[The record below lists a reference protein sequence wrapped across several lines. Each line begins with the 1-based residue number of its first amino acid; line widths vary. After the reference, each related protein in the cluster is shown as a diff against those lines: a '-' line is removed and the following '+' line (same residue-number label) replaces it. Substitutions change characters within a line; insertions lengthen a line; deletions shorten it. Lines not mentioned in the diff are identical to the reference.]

1 MLQVTLTQLS
11 AFVLVARL
19 GTVKAAA
26 TALGV
31 SEPAVSQAVAALR
44 RYLDDPLL
52 RRSANGMELTPGG
65 ARLLTIAAQM
75 VALGAEAESAVRSA
89 RGAAEQLRLVAPSPL
104 VEFVAGPLADAFT
117 ARSGGAIEVSAG
129 VSATAEMSVLVAQ
142 RLADVALGPDLSG
155 GPGLVSEPI
164 FRARLAVLAAP
175 DTRLPGPPTGWPWL
189 VDPSA
194 TDPSSDVSRMLRAL
208 GVPESRLSVFPNQ
221 TAAWEAA
228 ARGAGAAPGIAHLAV
243 HQLRRRELHAVEVPG
258 TPMELCWHV
267 TTLAADRRSP
277 AAGSLRHFL
286 GTPEAM
292 KLLRAPGAGVPP
304 SRFRPPVYVTIWS

>member
-1 MLQVTLTQLS
+1 MTLTQLS

-26 TALGV
+26 SALGV
-31 SEPAVSQAVAALR
+31 SEPAVSQAIAALR
-44 RYLDDPLL
+44 RYLDDPLIT
-52 RRSANGMELTPGG
+52 RSANGMELTPGG
-65 ARLLTIAAQM
+65 SRLLTIAAQM
-75 VALGAEAESAVRSA
+75 VSLGAEAESAVRSA
-89 RGAAEQLRLVAPSPL
+89 QGAADRLRLVAPSPL

-117 ARSGGAIEVSAG
+117 ARSGGSIEVSAG
-129 VSATAEMSVLVAQ
+129 VSATAEMSALVAQ
-142 RLADVALGPDLSG
+142 RLADVAFGPDLSG
-155 GPGLVSEPI
+155 GPGLVERAGVPGPHR
-164 FRARLAVLAAP
+164 RARRPRRPPARGRPASGP
-175 DTRLPGPPTGWPWL
+175 GWSTRRPPTRC
-189 VDPSA
+189 
-194 TDPSSDVSRMLRAL
+194 SDVSRVLRRV

-228 ARGAGAAPGIAHLAV
+228 TRGAGVAPAIAHLAV
-243 HQLRRRELHAVEVPG
+243 HQLRRRELQVVDVPG
-258 TPMELCWHV
+258 TPLDLCWHV
-267 TTLAADRRSP
+267 TTLAPDRRSA

>member
-1 MLQVTLTQLS
+1 MTLTQLS

-26 TALGV
+26 SALGV
-31 SEPAVSQAVAALR
+31 SEPAVSQAIAALR
-44 RYLDDPLL
+44 RYLDDPLIT
-52 RRSANGMELTPGG
+52 RSANGMELTPGG
-65 ARLLTIAAQM
+65 SRLLTIAAQM
-75 VALGAEAESAVRSA
+75 VSLGAEAESAVRSA
-89 RGAAEQLRLVAPSPL
+89 QGAADRLRLVAPSPL

-117 ARSGGAIEVSAG
+117 ARSGGSIEVSAG
-129 VSATAEMSVLVAQ
+129 VSATAEMSALVAQ
-142 RLADVALGPDLSG
+142 RLADVAFGPDLSG
-155 GPGLVSEPI
+155 GPGLVSEPV
-164 FRARLAVLAAP
+164 FRVRIVVLVAP
-175 DTRLPGPPTGWPWL
+175 DARPPGPPTQWPWL

-194 TDPSSDVSRMLRAL
+194 TDPLSDVSRVLRRV

-228 ARGAGAAPGIAHLAV
+228 TRGAGVAPAIAHLAV
-243 HQLRRRELHAVEVPG
+243 HQLRRRELQVVDVPG
-258 TPMELCWHV
+258 TPLDLCWHV
-267 TTLAADRRSP
+267 TTLAPDRRSA

>member
-1 MLQVTLTQLS
+1 VTLTQLS

-31 SEPAVSQAVAALR
+31 SEPAVSQAIAALR

-52 RRSANGMELTPGG
+52 TRTGNGMELTAGG
-65 ARLLTIAAQM
+65 SRLLTIAAQM
-75 VALGAEAESAVRSA
+75 VSLGAEAESAVRSA
-89 RGAAEQLRLVAPSPL
+89 RGAAEQLRLVAPSAL
-104 VEFVAGPLADAFT
+104 VEFVTAPLADAFT
-117 ARSGGAIEVSAG
+117 ARSAGSFEVSAG
-129 VSATAEMSVLVAQ
+129 VSATAEMSALVGQ

-164 FRARLAVLAAP
+164 FRARLVVLAAP
-175 DTRLPGPPTGWPWL
+175 EVRLPGPPAQWPWL

-194 TDPSSDVSRMLRAL
+194 TDPGSDVSRMLRAL
-208 GVPESRLSVFPNQ
+208 SVPESRLSVFPNQ

-228 ARGAGAAPGIAHLAV
+228 ARGTGVAPGIAHLAV
-243 HQLRRRELHAVEVPG
+243 HQLRRRELQVVDVAG

-286 GTPEAM
+286 STPEAM
-292 KLLRAPGAGVPP
+292 RLLRAPGAGVPP